1 VAGARRQRFLL
12 TGTYELPYGKGRRW
26 GANSSR
32 LLDGVFGGW
41 NLNTVTL
48 VATLDRIRT
57 HNSTANCG
65 LD

>member
-1 VAGARRQRFLL
+1 L